1 MKVDVRPLDEADLD
15 TVRRVH
21 RAAFGS
27 FLGLP
32 DPQAFRL
39 GADAIGLRWRTWP
52 EGGFV
57 GTVDGRIAAS
67 GLMMNW
73 GSVCILGPLTVA
85 PEHWSRGIAR
95 QMMDALVGVIDR
107 GGFAFAGLFT
117 FPQSATHIRL
127 YESYGFRMQ
136 RITAIMSK
144 AVVAHLPPEGLRVVS
159 GPGDDVDGA
168 VADAAAVTGTV
179 FPGLDVGREI
189 REVARGGFGD
199 TVILTE
205 DGAPAGVAICH
216 HGPMS
221 EASEGQTLVK
231 FAAVTNRSGGGG
243 RDADERFARLLAACE
258 GLASSRG
265 AERIIAG
272 TNTGRTAAYEAMQAA
287 GFRTDMNGVAMMR
300 PATDGYNTPDVF
312 AVDDWR

>member
-1 MKVDVRPLDEADLD
+1 MTVEVRLLAETDFE

-21 RAAFGS
+21 RAAFGA

-32 DPQAFRL
+32 DPQAFRP

-57 GTVDGRIAAS
+57 AAEDGRIVGS

-85 PEHWSRGIAR
+85 PELWSRGVGR
-95 QMMDALVGVIDR
+95 QLMDAMIGVIDR
-107 GGFAFAGLFT
+107 GGFAFTGLFT
-117 FPQSATHIRL
+117 FPQSPTHIRL

-136 RITAIMSK
+136 RVTAILSK
-144 AVVAHLPPEGLRVVS
+144 AVVAHLPPEGLRLVS
-159 GPGDDVDGA
+159 GPGDDVEAA
-168 VADAAAVTGTV
+168 VADAAAVTETV
-179 FPGLDVGREI
+179 FPGLDVGAEI

-199 TVILTE
+199 TILLTE
-205 DGAPAGVAICH
+205 EDAPAGVAICH
-216 HGPMS
+216 HGANS

-231 FAAVTNRSGGGG
+231 FAAVRSGRGAG
-243 RDADERFARLLAACE
+243 ERFERLLAACE
-258 GLASSRG
+258 GCASSRG
-265 AERIIAG
+265 AERLVAG
-272 TNTGRTAAYEAMQAA
+272 TNTGRAGAYDAMQAA

-300 PATDGYNTPDVF
+300 PATDGYNGPDVF
-312 AVDDWR
+312 AIDDWR